1 MDLMDTKD
9 LIKQTI
15 REVCEKISE
24 KEGYRGM
31 GIPSIAKE
39 CGLGSDRLYK
49 LANGKSG
56 GKGLPYEVYHKII
69 VRYPFTKKDLTN
81 LL

>member
-1 MDLMDTKD
+1 MDLMNTKEV
-9 LIKQTI
+9 I
-15 REVCEKISE
+15 RQSLRDACEKISE

-69 VRYPFTKKDLTN
+69 VRYPFIKKDLVD